1 MNKIFGKPQ
10 LTAYDADYAQ
20 WCAEQG
26 ALLREGKLQA
36 LDRENLAEEIESLGR
51 SDKREIE
58 SRLNVLLVHLLK
70 WRFQPD
76 QQTGS
81 WKASIIEQ
89 RWRISRVIKD
99 SPSLVG
105 YPQHV
110 LSEEYALARE
120 AAATESGL
128 AEEDF
133 PDRCPFS
140 MAQILDPEFF
150 PERDGDA

>member
-1 MNKIFGKPQ
+1 MNRIFGKQQ
-10 LTAYDADYAQ
+10 LTAYEADYAR

-26 ALLREGKLQA
+26 ALLREGNLQA

-51 SDKREIE
+51 RDKREIE
-58 SRLNVLLVHLLK
+58 NRLNVLLVHLLK
-70 WRFQPD
+70 WRFQPG
-76 QQTGS
+76 QRSGS
-81 WKASIIEQ
+81 WKATIVEQ

-110 LSEEYALARE
+110 LPEEYALAR
-120 AAATESGL
+120 ATAIIETL
-128 AEEDF
+128 LEEDAF

-140 MAQILDPEFF
+140 IAQILDLDFF
-150 PERDGDA
+150 PERDGGG

>member
-10 LTAYDADYAQ
+10 LTAYEADYAQ

-26 ALLREGKLQA
+26 ALLREGKLRA

-76 QQTGS
+76 QRTGS
-81 WKASIIEQ
+81 GKATIAEQ
-89 RWRISRVIKD
+89 RWRISRVVRD
-99 SPSLVG
+99 SPSLAG

-110 LSEEYALARE
+110 LAEEYALARAT
-120 AAATESGL
+120 AAPETGL
-128 AEEDF
+128 GEDAF

-140 MAQILDPEFF
+140 IAQILALEFF
-150 PERDGDA
+150 PD